1 MKTVNPDSALLLFF
15 KLQLEDGTEVE
26 SNFGD
31 EAIEFQMGDGSLT
44 PGMEDAL
51 MDKTIGDTVSAI
63 LSPELAFGMPDE
75 NNIHSMPAS
84 DFPDDMPPEEGQV
97 IAFDGPDDSEI
108 MGTIVSI
115 NNGEVE
121 VDFSHPLA
129 GRVIQ
134 FSAEIVDIL

>member
-1 MKTVNPDSALLLFF
+1 MKTVNPDSTLLLFF

-26 SNFGD
+26 SNYGE

-44 PGMEDAL
+44 HGMEDAL
-51 MDKTIGDTVSAI
+51 MDKTIGDTVSTI

-75 NNIHSMPAS
+75 NNIHSMPIS

-97 IAFDGPDDSEI
+97 IAFDGPDDTEI
-108 MGTIVSI
+108 MGTIVAI
-115 NNGEVE
+115 NKDEVE

-134 FSAEIVDIL
+134 FSAEIVDIV

>member
-1 MKTVNPDSALLLFF
+1 MKTVNPDSTLLLLF

-26 SNFGD
+26 SNYGED
-31 EAIEFQMGDGSLT
+31 AIEFQMGDGSLT

-51 MDKTIGDTVSAI
+51 MDKTVGDTVSVI

-75 NNIHSMPAS
+75 NNIHSMPIS
-84 DFPDDMPPEEGQV
+84 DFPDDMPPEEDQV

-108 MGTIVSI
+108 MGTIVAI
-115 NNGEVE
+115 NKDEVE

>member
-26 SNFGD
+26 SNYGE

-51 MDKTIGDTVSAI
+51 MDKTIGDSVSAI

-75 NNIHSMPAS
+75 NNIHSMPVS

-108 MGTIVSI
+108 MGTIVAI
-115 NNGEVE
+115 NKDEVE

>member
-1 MKTVNPDSALLLFF
+1 MKTVNPDSTLLLFF

-26 SNFGD
+26 SNFGE
-31 EAIEFQMGDGSLT
+31 EAVEFQMGDGSLT
-44 PGMEDAL
+44 HGMEDAL
-51 MDKTIGDTVSAI
+51 MAKTIGDHVSAI

-75 NNIHSMPAS
+75 NNIHSMPVT

-108 MGTIVSI
+108 MGTIVAI
-115 NNGEVE
+115 NNDEVE

>member
-1 MKTVNPDSALLLFF
+1 MKTVNPDSTLLLFF
-15 KLQLEDGTEVE
+15 KLQLEDGTDVE
-26 SNFGD
+26 SNFGE

-44 PGMEDAL
+44 HGMEDAL
-51 MDKTIGDTVSAI
+51 MDKTIGDHVSAI

-75 NNIHSMPAS
+75 NNIHSMPMS
-84 DFPDDMPPEEGQV
+84 DFPDDLPPEEGQV

-108 MGTIVSI
+108 MGTIVAI
-115 NNGEVE
+115 NNDEVE

>member
-1 MKTVNPDSALLLFF
+1 MKTVNPDSTLLLFF

-31 EAIEFQMGDGSLT
+31 DAIEFQMGDGSLT

-51 MDKTIGDTVSAI
+51 MDKTIGESISVI

-75 NNIHSMPAS
+75 NNIHNMPAS
-84 DFPDDMPPEEGQV
+84 DFPQDMPPEEGQV

-108 MGTIVSI
+108 MGTIVAV
-115 NNGEVE
+115 NNNEVE